1 MATAMIDWDE
11 DQEQELTAPMETPA
25 SARLV
30 ESHHQ
35 ELSAEIERAKSMV
48 GQSEIDGEVIYSQH
62 TLDRAVAFLKMH
74 VEWLW
79 RTCGIYAHVP
89 MIGPGP
95 SGSVDLFW
103 RQPSWKLLVYGVQKT
118 KGTLD
123 ITKFSHNIAAC
134 LMD

>member
-62 TLDRAVAFLKMH
+62 TLDRAVAFLKMRRMA
-74 VEWLW
+74 L
-79 RTCGIYAHVP
+79 A
-89 MIGPGP
+89 
-95 SGSVDLFW
+95 DLRHLCACTNDW
-103 RQPSWKLLVYGVQKT
+103 S
-118 KGTLD
+118 GTLG
-123 ITKFSHNIAAC
+123 KC
-134 LMD
+134 